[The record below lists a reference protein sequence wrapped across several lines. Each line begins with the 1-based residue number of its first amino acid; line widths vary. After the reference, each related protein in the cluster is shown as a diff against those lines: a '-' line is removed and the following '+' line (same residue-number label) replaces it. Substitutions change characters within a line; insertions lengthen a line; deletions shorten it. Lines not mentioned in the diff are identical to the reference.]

1 MSRAALAALDMA
13 IAITEE
19 LRVIT
24 ACKQPAWTRRAEAKL
39 ERELKGL
46 LGTVFDQ
53 TVQELL
59 KHKVMPADLMAQ
71 RAITGH
77 ILGVQEDYARILDRN
92 VHRAALHGREE
103 IAELL
108 PGRLE
113 FDDFAVHTK
122 QALREYV
129 FIASERTISRMAGDV
144 MGELVHGYEGGLG
157 IDQIAENLK
166 LQFDGMMDWELKRVA
181 RTEINSFQNVG
192 AYLTEKELGVEY
204 HQWWTAEDERVR
216 ETEQADH
223 VYLHAQIVK
232 LGEPFSNVLVHPGD
246 RSGPIEE
253 WINCFPAGTLVVATE
268 TERAFSRL
276 YEGDLVTIK
285 TAMGYEL
292 TSTPNHP
299 ILTADGW
306 VALGSLKK
314 GGNVFCCPSAQVV
327 ASRYPDEYDGPAVIE
342 QIYKSISTL
351 SPIQR
356 ISCLDVYFHGD
367 GRAGDVNVVT
377 TNRHLV
383 SAFNTILSKHIY
395 KSMLAISS
403 ILSDNLTGFRS
414 PTKAKFGLALA
425 ANGSMGVNNLLLS
438 EIRRHLRPLQSLSFG
453 TSPGADV
460 VLAQMAS
467 NSGSGHIM
475 ALSQCINGHPVQKTT
490 DNCFRKIDAS
500 VESALMD
507 DGDPM
512 LFQPFGDGVAFHP
525 IYSSNGGRRLASQV
539 TLDYVVDVTVRKTK
553 MPIQV
558 YNLQTRDGWYIANN
572 IVSHNCRCR
581 IVPFFIPEG
590 MRAPTGKPYFY
601 PEDLVDAAEPDKEI
615 SIADETFAEQIK
627 SKLAAVDKRDYDS
640 QLRIL
645 QDDIEA
651 GIQRHLAKGGDIE
664 GILPRFNAADA
675 PQFLQVKDLQNIG
688 EGFPK
693 RGPKAAEV
701 KQGLSEVSRWLSERV
716 HPDALL
722 DAGSLNK
729 VVYKVKAR
737 ASYHKDVRTIKK
749 WGGQPEILV
758 HEYGHHLH
766 YQAGG
771 RVFGVTRSFMKQR
784 ITGKPLEF
792 IAGSKKEF
800 GYKGFIDHYAG
811 RVYGWENKT
820 SPDGTEII
828 SMGLQYMMRNP
839 RWFYDND
846 PGHFRLI
853 YALQRG
859 LLR

>member
-192 AYLTEKELGVEY
+192 AYLTCQELGVEY

-216 ETEQADH
+216 ETEQANH
-223 VYLHAQIVK
+223 VEMHGQIVK
-232 LGEPFSNVLVHPGD
+232 LGERFSNGLEYPGD
-246 RSGPIEE
+246 RNGPIEE
-253 WINCFPAGTLVVATE
+253 
-268 TERAFSRL
+268 
-276 YEGDLVTIK
+276 
-285 TAMGYEL
+285 
-292 TSTPNHP
+292 
-299 ILTADGW
+299 
-306 VALGSLKK
+306 
-314 GGNVFCCPSAQVV
+314 
-327 ASRYPDEYDGPAVIE
+327 
-342 QIYKSISTL
+342 
-351 SPIQR
+351 
-356 ISCLDVYFHGD
+356 
-367 GRAGDVNVVT
+367 
-377 TNRHLV
+377 
-383 SAFNTILSKHIY
+383 
-395 KSMLAISS
+395 
-403 ILSDNLTGFRS
+403 
-414 PTKAKFGLALA
+414 
-425 ANGSMGVNNLLLS
+425 
-438 EIRRHLRPLQSLSFG
+438 
-453 TSPGADV
+453 
-460 VLAQMAS
+460 
-467 NSGSGHIM
+467 
-475 ALSQCINGHPVQKTT
+475 
-490 DNCFRKIDAS
+490 
-500 VESALMD
+500 
-507 DGDPM
+507 
-512 LFQPFGDGVAFHP
+512 
-525 IYSSNGGRRLASQV
+525 
-539 TLDYVVDVTVRKTK
+539 
-553 MPIQV
+553 
-558 YNLQTRDGWYIANN
+558 YI
-572 IVSHNCRCR
+572 NCRCR
-581 IVPFFIPEG
+581 PVPFFIPEG
-590 MRAPTGKPYFY
+590 MRVPTGKTYFY

-651 GIQRHLAKGGDIE
+651 GIQRHLAGGGDIE

-722 DAGSLNK
+722 DAGSLDK

-737 ASYHKDVRTIKK
+737 ASYHKDARTIKK

-766 YQAGG
+766 YHAGG

-784 ITGKPLEF
+784 IAGKPLEF

>member
-157 IDQIAENLK
+157 INQIAENLK

-216 ETEQADH
+216 ETEQANH
-223 VYLHAQIVK
+223 VEMHAQIVK
-232 LGEPFSNVLVHPGD
+232 LGERFSNGLEYPGD
-246 RSGPIEE
+246 RNGPLEE
-253 WINCFPAGTLVVATE
+253 FI
-268 TERAFSRL
+268 
-276 YEGDLVTIK
+276 
-285 TAMGYEL
+285 
-292 TSTPNHP
+292 
-299 ILTADGW
+299 
-306 VALGSLKK
+306 
-314 GGNVFCCPSAQVV
+314 
-327 ASRYPDEYDGPAVIE
+327 
-342 QIYKSISTL
+342 
-351 SPIQR
+351 
-356 ISCLDVYFHGD
+356 
-367 GRAGDVNVVT
+367 
-377 TNRHLV
+377 
-383 SAFNTILSKHIY
+383 
-395 KSMLAISS
+395 
-403 ILSDNLTGFRS
+403 
-414 PTKAKFGLALA
+414 
-425 ANGSMGVNNLLLS
+425 
-438 EIRRHLRPLQSLSFG
+438 
-453 TSPGADV
+453 
-460 VLAQMAS
+460 
-467 NSGSGHIM
+467 
-475 ALSQCINGHPVQKTT
+475 
-490 DNCFRKIDAS
+490 
-500 VESALMD
+500 
-507 DGDPM
+507 
-512 LFQPFGDGVAFHP
+512 
-525 IYSSNGGRRLASQV
+525 
-539 TLDYVVDVTVRKTK
+539 
-553 MPIQV
+553 
-558 YNLQTRDGWYIANN
+558 
-572 IVSHNCRCR
+572 NCRCR

-664 GILPRFNAADA
+664 GILPQFDKTKA
-675 PQFLQVKDLQNIG
+675 PDFMHVDEMRKVG
-688 EGFPK
+688 ELLPK
-693 RGPKAAEV
+693 RGATAITVNRE
-701 KQGLSEVSRWLSERV
+701 LSDATGWLSERV
-716 HPDALL
+716 HPEMLL
-722 DAGSLNK
+722 NAGRLDK
-729 VVYKVKAR
+729 IAYKAKGRACYAKAAR
-737 ASYHKDVRTIKK
+737 AIKN
-749 WGGQPEILV
+749 WGGQAEVFV